1 MNNDTRNHHLVNP
14 ALLLSIYLCL
24 YGCAAPQTQRGQSI
38 PAPAPSPVAAPEA
51 TDTAGGVT
59 SPLSPQDTAQDTER
73 PPGGAALELP
83 YAELVRDMGSPAEQQ
98 RVQDYLA
105 GKSNDPAVR
114 DFLISWYLERKD
126 FDSAR
131 SLIVRAQSDQ
141 QPVPVWQRL
150 AIAVEDNDRDAV
162 QQLLEESQGEL
173 PPQVEVDALQRVGL
187 DQQALALAQQRLR
200 SIQTGPEAE
209 QLATQ
214 ADALAM
220 APAAFAEIRG
230 AYQELGDLNIST
242 GTATLSADTP
252 LARIAVDIS
261 ENRLDSD
268 TNDVSVDDFDSEQDI
283 SLRATRT
290 GPSRQLAL
298 ALGTNLR
305 DDKDIVYG
313 QFLWDER
320 FSPRLSGR
328 AELGINQITIATA
341 FLRAIG
347 TKDSVSLGASYNPN
361 RWEFARG
368 RFELHRYQ
376 TRDDERLGD
385 GFLAEAA
392 LGRVVLQEL
401 PRWHI
406 ELRGSWEK
414 NDLRDKVPT
423 ALIPDVLPASTDIET
438 IIPPDYRTLGVATTI
453 DYGSAGTGPLR
464 RARVL
469 FDGWAGWLWP
479 DNDASYNLRLG
490 LGTSVF
496 GRDMLS
502 LDGYYANALSGLTDQ
517 AYKGIGLS
525 YRYYF

>member
-1 MNNDTRNHHLVNP
+1 MSKENRNHRLVNT
-14 ALLLSIYLCL
+14 ALLLSLYLYL
-24 YGCAAPQTQRGQSI
+24 YGCAGPQAQRGQS
-38 PAPAPSPVAAPEA
+38 APDDSDTSAAVGSHLP
-51 TDTAGGVT
+51 
-59 SPLSPQDTAQDTER
+59 PKDTAQDSELPPVVTE
-73 PPGGAALELP
+73 LELS
-83 YAELVRDMGSPAEQQ
+83 YAELIRDMGTPSEQQ
-98 RVQDYLA
+98 RVQNYLA
-105 GKSNDPAVR
+105 GKSNDPAIR

-126 FDSAR
+126 FDSAG
-131 SLIVRAQSDQ
+131 SLIARAQSDQ

-162 QQLLEESQGEL
+162 QRLLQESQGEL

-187 DQQALALAQQRLR
+187 DQKALTLAQQRLR
-200 SIQTGPEAE
+200 SIQTGPQAE

-242 GTATLSADTP
+242 GTASLSADSP
-252 LARIAVDIS
+252 LARIAIDIS

-268 TNDVSVDDFDSEQDI
+268 NNDISVDAFDTEQDI
-283 SLRATRT
+283 SLRATRA

-347 TKDSVSLGASYNPN
+347 TKSSVSLGASFNPN

-376 TRDDERLGD
+376 TRDNERLGD

-414 NDLRDKVPT
+414 NELRDKVPT
-423 ALIPDVLPASTDIET
+423 ALIPRVFPPSIDIET
-438 IIPPDYRTLGVATTI
+438 IIPPDYQTLGVATTL

-479 DNDASYNLRLG
+479 ANDASYNVRLG

-502 LDGYYANALSGLTDQ
+502 LDGYYANALSGIADQ
-517 AYKGIGLS
+517 AYKGIGLA

>member
-1 MNNDTRNHHLVNP
+1 MNKINYNQRLVSP
-14 ALLLSIYLCL
+14 AMLLSIYLCL
-24 YGCAAPQTQRGQSI
+24 QGCAGPQSQRGQSE
-38 PAPAPSPVAAPEA
+38 PAPVPAPVAATEE
-51 TDTAGGVT
+51 TDVAGALEN
-59 SPLSPQDTAQDTER
+59 PLPPQDRAQDSEL
-73 PPGGAALELP
+73 PAEAGQLDLP
-83 YAELVRDMGSPAEQQ
+83 YAELIREMGTPAEQQ
-98 RVQDYLA
+98 RVRDYLA
-105 GKSNDPAVR
+105 GESNDPAAR

-131 SLIVRAQSDQ
+131 SLIARAQSDH

-150 AIAVEDNDRDAV
+150 AVAVEDSDRDAV
-162 QQLLEESQGEL
+162 QRLLQESPGEL
-173 PPQVEVDALQRVGL
+173 PPAVEVDALQRVGL
-187 DQQALALAQQRLR
+187 NEQALALAQQRLT
-200 SIQTGPEAE
+200 SIQTGPQAE

-220 APAAFAEIRG
+220 APAAYAEIRG
-230 AYQELGDLNIST
+230 AYQELGDLNFST
-242 GTATLSADTP
+242 GTVSLSADSAFAR
-252 LARIAVDIS
+252 LAIDIS

-268 TNDVSVDDFDSEQDI
+268 TSDVSVDDFDTEHDI

-290 GPSRQLAL
+290 AASRQLAL

-320 FSPRLSGR
+320 FSPHLSGR
-328 AELGINQITIATA
+328 AEVSINQLTIATA
-341 FLRAIG
+341 FLRAVG
-347 TKDSVSLGASYNPN
+347 TKDSVSLGATFNPN

-406 ELRGSWEK
+406 ELRGTWER
-414 NDLRDKVPT
+414 NELRDKVPT
-423 ALIPDVLPASTDIET
+423 TLIPDVLPPSTDIET
-438 IIPPDYRTLGVATTI
+438 IIPPDYRTLGVATTV
-453 DYGSAGTGPLR
+453 DYGSAGSGALR
-464 RARVL
+464 RVRVL

-479 DNDASYNLRLG
+479 KNEASYNVRLG

-496 GRDMLS
+496 GKDMLS
-502 LDGYYANALSGLTDQ
+502 LDGYYANALSGITSQ